1 MHYMFSDFKP
11 NFLLYIY
18 FGPNRLTSLKA
29 DLHQN
34 IDGGFAMHLASVLME
49 HLLAGSAPLRL

>member
-1 MHYMFSDFKP
+1 MFLDFKP